1 MKFRTIIFLGAFCS
15 LLIMNAKTITDNR
28 TKVLLETG
36 KGKITLAL
44 YDETPL
50 HKENFIKLVN
60 EHYFDGMLFHRVIKN
75 FMVQT
80 GDPKSRNANAD
91 TRLGDGGPDYTIPA
105 EIRFPQLFHKRG
117 ALAAARKGD
126 QVNPQ
131 RQSSGSQFY
140 IVWGQDF
147 SSDELNE
154 MTRMIES
161 RSRGMIKFTDE
172 VKKAYL
178 KHGGT
183 PHLDGSYT
191 VFGEI
196 IDGLKVVDRI
206 QQVRTDRND
215 RPFDDIHIIKAEVL
229 K

>member
-1 MKFRTIIFLGAFCS
+1 MKFRTIIFLGTFCS

-28 TKVLLETG
+28 TKVLLETD

-91 TRLGDGGPDYTIPA
+91 TRLG
-105 EIRFPQLFHKRG
+105 
-117 ALAAARKGD
+117 
-126 QVNPQ
+126 
-131 RQSSGSQFY
+131 

-154 MTRMIES
+154 MTQMIES

-196 IDGLKVVDRI
+196 IDGLKVVDKI